1 MSPRTLSQNS
11 DPARIRRLMAA
22 YFEGETSLDEEREL
36 RRYFAQ
42 PAEALP
48 EDLRPPRAYF
58 QFFEQT
64 EAAPAPSF
72 DAMIEQLPAGP
83 APEAAKGRHVP
94 LWLLRAAAGIILL
107 LCGFIAG
114 MMAERLSGPE
124 AHETQLQEMRAEVQE
139 LRRTLIS
146 GAFQNASANDRIRA
160 VQASAALGDRDSY
173 DAGLITQILAYTL
186 NTDPNVHVRA
196 AAADALYSLAGQP
209 MVPET
214 LMQSLSPAQDEMIQL
229 KLVEM
234 LTELNTTAA
243 ADKMRRLLVHPETSP
258 LLERRLRLSIALL
271 EERQG

>member
-1 MSPRTLSQNS
+1 MSSSTPYSQA
-11 DPARIRRLMAA
+11 DHARIGRLVTA

-48 EDLRPPRAYF
+48 EDLRPQRPYF

-64 EAAPAPSF
+64 EAAPAPF
-72 DAMIEQLPAGP
+72 FEAMIEQLPDEP
-83 APEAAKGRHVP
+83 APKAEKGRYVP
-94 LWLLRAAAGIILL
+94 LWLLRAAAGIILV

-114 MMAERLSGPE
+114 MMAERLSGPAAAE
-124 AHETQLQEMRAEVQE
+124 ADEIQQVRSEVQL
-139 LRRTLIS
+139 LRQTLIS
-146 GAFQNASANDRIRA
+146 GAFRNASANDRIRA

-229 KLVEM
+229 KLVDM

-243 ADKMRRLLVHPETSP
+243 TDKMRRLLVHPETSP
-258 LLERRLRLSIALL
+258 LLERRLRFSIALL
-271 EERQG
+271 EEE